1 MAISDIEAFAH
12 LTEAD
17 IDALATELDAIR
29 RDVEESLGE
38 RDARYIHRTIAAQRS
53 LEVAARLLLAFGSRR
68 VAWWAG
74 VGTLALAKIIE
85 NMEISHNV
93 LHGQW
98 DWMNDPE
105 IHSATWEWDM
115 AGAAKHW
122 RLTHN
127 VAHHKYTN
135 VLGMDDDVGY
145 GLLRVTRDDKWTPR
159 NLFNVPFNLMLA
171 LGFEW
176 GIALQHLEL
185 RKAFDPQTRAATWVR
200 LREFTTKA
208 GRQIAKDYLAF
219 PTLTALSPANSGR
232 AGFASTVKAN
242 AVAGVIRNL
251 WTNAVIF
258 CGHFPDGAE
267 KFTAT
272 DMAAESDGQWYLRQM
287 LGSANIDAGP
297 VLGFLTGNLAY
308 QIEHHLYPNLPSYR
322 LPEIAA
328 RVRALCEKYDLPY
341 TSGPLPVQ
349 YGKTWRTIA
358 KLSLPDRFLRATA
371 DNAPETRSERMFEH
385 LPPAARR
392 GLKSAMSEVRARR
405 RRLSGM

>member
-29 RDVEESLGE
+29 RDVEDSLGE

-53 LEVAARLLLAFGSRR
+53 LEVTARLLLAFGSRR

-145 GLLRVTRDDKWTPR
+145 GLLRVTRDETWTPR

-171 LGFEW
+171 VGFEW

-185 RKAFDPQTRAATWVR
+185 RKARDPQTRAATWVR

-208 GRQIAKDYLAF
+208 GRQIAKDYVAF
-219 PTLTALSPANSGR
+219 PALTALSPR

-322 LPEIAA
+322 LAEIAV

-349 YGKTWRTIA
+349 YAKTWRTIA
-358 KLSLPDRFLRATA
+358 KLSVPDRFLKATA
-371 DNAPETRSERMFEH
+371 DNAPETRSERMFDH

-392 GLKSAMSEVRARR
+392 GLKTAMTEVRR
-405 RRLSGM
+405 RRASSKVR